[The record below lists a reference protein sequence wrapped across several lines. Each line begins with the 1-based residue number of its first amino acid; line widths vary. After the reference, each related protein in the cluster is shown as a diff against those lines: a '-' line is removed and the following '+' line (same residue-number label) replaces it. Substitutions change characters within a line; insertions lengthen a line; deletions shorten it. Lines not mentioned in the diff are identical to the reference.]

1 MAELRRLRRP
11 AGVLLAA
18 GLLAGLA
25 FLVAGCGGSS
35 AGTNA
40 PSTTTTG
47 TSPATQGRS
56 SAAFQAFSACLK
68 QHGVTVPAFGG
79 RRPGERSGT
88 RTTPPTSGS
97 GARTFPR
104 RALSPAQQK
113 AYQACQSKLPSGGAF
128 GRGRFGGGSQSPAFA
143 KYTKC
148 LKAHGVSFGG
158 AQNATKFQKA
168 QQACAKYRP
177 AFGSGAG
184 SPRTTTTTGTSSG

>member
-1 MAELRRLRRP
+1 MAELRLLQRP

-35 AGTNA
+35 AGANA

-56 SAAFQAFSACLK
+56 GAAFQAFSACLK

-79 RRPGERSGT
+79 GRPGGSGGT
-88 RTTPPTSGS
+88 RTTPRTSGS

-104 RALSPAQQK
+104 RTLSPAQQK

-128 GRGRFGGGSQSPAFA
+128 GRGRFGGGSQRPALA
-143 KYTKC
+143 NYTKC

-158 AQNATKFQKA
+158 AQNATTFQTAEK
-168 QQACAKYRP
+168 ACAKYRP
-177 AFGSGAG
+177 AAGSGTG
-184 SPRTTTTTGTSSG
+184 SPPATTTTGTPSG